1 MGELALGII
10 RFIRR
15 VCVMALGKSGSG
27 SYAVGIVSCLEG
39 WSGNVAMD
47 DDGSALAVS
56 AMLKQKNG

>member
-1 MGELALGII
+1 
-10 RFIRR
+10 
-15 VCVMALGKSGSG
+15 MALGKSGSG